1 LSQARQSGL
10 GQTGLPQLILTVT
23 ISHPSTTSTLPDTIG
38 AALLEGELRLKCCP
52 VLKPRRHA
60 ELLLEKAL
68 GLNRTELYLR
78 AQEKLPATTTAE
90 YQSLLKRR
98 EAGEPVQYIVG
109 WTPFYG
115 YKFLI
120 GEGVFIPRFDTEVL
134 VQRALEI
141 ISGRHCSPALEL
153 WNFGTLE
160 LLDLCCGCGAIGLT
174 IAAELLNTHVTLA
187 DISETALEY
196 TARNALALLVNNRI
210 ETVKWDA
217 LTEPPAEWAQR
228 FDLIVANPPYIPLTD
243 IPKLHPDVQREP
255 HEALTDG
262 GDGLTFY
269 RRWVQTLAAIMK
281 PGAHLLVELGDGSA
295 GRVREIIATSFANLT
310 VHCDLNGIE
319 RVLEGIKKC

>member
-1 LSQARQSGL
+1 MSQARQSGL

-68 GLNRTELYLR
+68 GLSRTELYLR
-78 AQEKLPATTTAE
+78 AQEKLPATTAAE
-90 YQSLLKRR
+90 YQRLLKRR

-120 GEGVFIPRFDTEVL
+120 GEGVFIPRFDTEAL

-141 ISGRHCSPALEL
+141 TSGRRCSPALEF

-174 IAAELLNTHVTLA
+174 IAVELSNARVTLA

-196 TARNALALLVNNRI
+196 TTRNALMLLVNNRV
-210 ETVKWDA
+210 ETVRWDA
-217 LTEPPAEWAQR
+217 LTKPPAEWTDR
-228 FDLIVANPPYIPLTD
+228 FDLIVANPPYIPLKD
-243 IPKLHPDVQREP
+243 LPSLHPDVQREP
-255 HEALTDG
+255 RETLTDG

-269 RRWVQTLAAIMK
+269 HRLAQTLTAVMK
-281 PGAHLLVELGDGSA
+281 PGAHLLVELGDGAA
-295 GRVREIIATSFANLT
+295 GRVREIIATSFSNLT